1 MAESQT
7 VYLFDRKNGN
17 ALMYATV
24 IKDGQEMPDN
34 GTTIVCPNGLYEPHF
49 DEQAQTWKG
58 ITKEEWEAKH
68 PQQPV
73 EPTTQQKLDAQTQI
87 QLAQLMKQ
95 NKEQATLNA
104 RLTIDIASLKK
115 QVAGDTKA
123 AQQEV

>member
-1 MAESQT
+1 MAETQWI
-7 VYLFDRKNGN
+7 YLFDRNNGN
-17 ALMYATV
+17 AFMYAS
-24 IKDGQEMPDN
+24 ILEEGQTMPDN
-34 GTTIVCPNGLYEPHF
+34 ATTVECPQGLYDPCF
-49 DEQAQTWKG
+49 DESLKTWKG

-73 EPTTQQKLDAQTQI
+73 EPTTQQKLDAQMQI

-115 QVAGDTKA
+115 QVAGDAKA
-123 AQQEV
+123 AQ

>member
-1 MAESQT
+1 MIVIYRYNASTKKLTGTDVVADDYELKANETT
-7 VYLFDRKNGN
+7 V
-17 ALMYATV
+17 
-24 IKDGQEMPDN
+24 
-34 GTTIVCPNGLYEPHF
+34 VCPDGLYEPSF
-49 DEQAQTWKG
+49 DEAAQTWKG

>member
-1 MAESQT
+1 MI
-7 VYLFDRKNGN
+7 VIYRYN
-17 ALMYATV
+17 ASTKKLTGTDVVADDYELKAN
-24 IKDGQEMPDN
+24 E
-34 GTTIVCPNGLYEPHF
+34 TTIVCPDGLYEPSF
-49 DEQAQTWKG
+49 DEAAQTWKG

-73 EPTTQQKLDAQTQI
+73 EPTTQQKLDAQMQI

>member
-1 MAESQT
+1 MIVIYRYGASTKKLTGTDVVADDYGLKANETT
-7 VYLFDRKNGN
+7 V
-17 ALMYATV
+17 
-24 IKDGQEMPDN
+24 
-34 GTTIVCPNGLYEPHF
+34 VCPDGLYEPSF
-49 DEQAQTWKG
+49 DEAAQTWKG

-73 EPTTQQKLDAQTQI
+73 EPITQQKLDAQTQI

-115 QVAGDTKA
+115 QIAGNTKVA
-123 AQQEV
+123 Q

>member
-1 MAESQT
+1 MIVIYRYDASTKKLTGTDVVADDYGLQANETT
-7 VYLFDRKNGN
+7 V
-17 ALMYATV
+17 
-24 IKDGQEMPDN
+24 
-34 GTTIVCPNGLYEPHF
+34 VCPDGLFEPCF
-49 DEQAQTWKG
+49 DETGKKWVG
-58 ITKEEWEAKH
+58 ISQEEWEAKH

-115 QVAGDTKA
+115 QIAGNTNA
-123 AQQEV
+123 AQ

>member
-1 MAESQT
+1 MGELQ
-7 VYLFDRKNGN
+7 VIYLFDRSKHNSFMYP
-17 ALMYATV
+17 ALL
-24 IKDGQEMPDN
+24 KDGQAMPDN
-34 GTTIVCPNGLYEPHF
+34 ATTVVCPNGLYDPDF
-49 DEQAQTWKG
+49 DEQANAWKG

-73 EPTTQQKLDAQTQI
+73 EPTTQQKLDVQTQI

-115 QVAGDTKA
+115 QIAGNTNS
-123 AQQEV
+123 AQ

>member
-1 MAESQT
+1 MAESK
-7 VYLFDRKNGN
+7 VIYLFDRTKHN
-17 ALMYATV
+17 LFMYPTLLE
-24 IKDGQEMPDN
+24 DGQAMPDN
-34 GTTIVCPNGLYEPHF
+34 ATDVVCPNGLFKPCF
-49 DEQAQTWKG
+49 DETGKKWVG
-58 ITKEEWEAKH
+58 ISQEEWEAKH

-115 QVAGDTKA
+115 QIAGNTNA
-123 AQQEV
+123 AQ

>member
-1 MAESQT
+1 MAET
-7 VYLFDRKNGN
+7 KWIYLFDRSKGN
-17 ALMYATV
+17 ALMYAD
-24 IKDGQEMPDN
+24 ILEAGQTMPDN
-34 GTTIVCPNGLYEPHF
+34 ATTVVCPDGLYDPYF

-87 QLAQLMKQ
+87 QLAPLMKQ

-115 QVAGDTKA
+115 QIAGNTNA
-123 AQQEV
+123 AQ

>member
-1 MAESQT
+1 MAET
-7 VYLFDRKNGN
+7 KWIYLFDRSKGN
-17 ALMYATV
+17 ALMYAD
-24 IKDGQEMPDN
+24 ILEDGQTMPDN
-34 GTTIVCPNGLYEPHF
+34 ATTVVCPDGLYEPSF
-49 DEQAQTWKG
+49 DEAAQTWKG

-115 QVAGDTKA
+115 QVAGDIKA
-123 AQQEV
+123 AQ

>member
-1 MAESQT
+1 MIVIYRYDASTKKLTGTDVVADDYGLQANETT
-7 VYLFDRKNGN
+7 V
-17 ALMYATV
+17 
-24 IKDGQEMPDN
+24 
-34 GTTIVCPNGLYEPHF
+34 VCPDGLYEPSF
-49 DEQAQTWKG
+49 DEAAQTWKG

-115 QVAGDTKA
+115 QIAGNTNA
-123 AQQEV
+123 AQ

>member
-1 MAESQT
+1 MIVIYRYDASTKKLT
-7 VYLFDRKNGN
+7 VTDVVADDYELKANET
-17 ALMYATV
+17 TV
-24 IKDGQEMPDN
+24 
-34 GTTIVCPNGLYEPHF
+34 VCPDGLYEPSF
-49 DEQAQTWKG
+49 DEAAQTWKG

-68 PQQPV
+68 PQQPI
-73 EPTTQQKLDAQTQI
+73 EPTTQQKLDAQMQI

-115 QVAGDTKA
+115 QVVGDTKA

>member
-1 MAESQT
+1 MAETQWI
-7 VYLFDRKNGN
+7 YLFDKSNGN
-17 ALMYATV
+17 ALMYASPLE
-24 IKDGQEMPDN
+24 DGEAMPDN
-34 GTTIVCPNGLYEPHF
+34 ATTVECPQGLYDPYF

-58 ITKEEWEAKH
+58 ITKEEWEAND

-73 EPTTQQKLDAQTQI
+73 EPTTRQKLDAQTQI

-115 QVAGDTKA
+115 QIAGNTNA
-123 AQQEV
+123 AQ

>member
-1 MAESQT
+1 MIVIYRYNASTKKLTGTDVVAVDYELKANETT
-7 VYLFDRKNGN
+7 V
-17 ALMYATV
+17 
-24 IKDGQEMPDN
+24 
-34 GTTIVCPNGLYEPHF
+34 VCPDGLYEPSF
-49 DEQAQTWKG
+49 DEAAQTWKG

-73 EPTTQQKLDAQTQI
+73 EPTTQQKLDVQMQI

-123 AQQEV
+123 AQ

>member
-1 MAESQT
+1 MAETQWI
-7 VYLFDRKNGN
+7 YLFDKSNGN
-17 ALMYATV
+17 ALMYASPLE
-24 IKDGQEMPDN
+24 DGEAMPDN
-34 GTTIVCPNGLYEPHF
+34 ATTVECPQGLYDPYF

-115 QVAGDTKA
+115 QIAGNTNA
-123 AQQEV
+123 AQ